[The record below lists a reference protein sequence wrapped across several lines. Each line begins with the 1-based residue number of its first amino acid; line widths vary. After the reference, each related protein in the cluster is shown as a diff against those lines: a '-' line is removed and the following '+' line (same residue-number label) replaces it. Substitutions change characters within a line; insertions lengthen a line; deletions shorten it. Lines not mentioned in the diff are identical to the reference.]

1 MAREKFQTLTE
12 QMFYILLCLQSECYG
27 MDIMEKV
34 RAMTDERVSVGPGTL
49 YNLLESFVKA
59 DMICETKVE
68 GRRRSYLITDLGMQ
82 ALETEYRR
90 LMTLTV
96 DYQQYVISKGGI
108 PDESDKA

>member
-12 QMFYILLCLQSECYG
+12 QMYYILLCLQSECYG

-34 RAMTDERVSVGPGTL
+34 RVMTDKRVSVGPGTL

-59 DMICETKVE
+59 GMICETKVE
-68 GRRRSYLITDLGMQ
+68 GRRRSYLITGLGIQ
-82 ALETEYRR
+82 VLETEYRR
-90 LMTLTV
+90 LMTLAV
-96 DYQQYVISKGGI
+96 DYRQYVTSKGEI